1 MMNKPNGIVLRD
13 FVKNLTDDELGE
25 LLDAVVNRQLEKARE
40 EEEAPSRYYTFSG
53 EWYFGCWAKSKEEA
67 ERYLSEATIE
77 DFELNFERVEVEV
90 NDQ

>member
-1 MMNKPNGIVLRD
+1 MGKSNFIFIQDMS
-13 FVKNLTDDELGE
+13 DEGLEE
-25 LLDAVVNRQLEKARE
+25 LLSAVVNRKLEKARE
-40 EEEAPSRYYTFSG
+40 EEEKPSRYYTFSG

-67 ERYLSEATIE
+67 ERYMEEAPIE